1 MLKTIGKQLS
11 YGLIAQIITF
21 AITPIITRLY
31 SPEEFGV
38 FNNVVLWAGF
48 LLPIIALSLPTAIVL
63 QKSNAMAMRA
73 SRACMTISLIVAVGI
88 LLIIAL
94 LSISISVELSSH
106 LLLATLLAI
115 ILNCND
121 IFAYTLIRCGKLRT
135 RGVILLI
142 QALITGLLKIALGLS
157 IPTYSALVL
166 ATILGYVFCFL
177 LFHKESSAVFKD
189 FRIKDSTFLIKR
201 YKEIVIFRMPQNLVT
216 AANQLI
222 PVFFITYYFGAVFAG
237 LYALSRTVIVM
248 PFTVL
253 GRAVQDVLY
262 PRYVTLIQKQKKI
275 SNEITKV
282 VIFSL
287 VLSTLPIIVLWL
299 YGTEIF
305 KIVFGEKWTESGVLA
320 FWMIIPNVIMFSNK
334 ALIVLVSIF
343 KIEKSLLMNS
353 VFLLMLNLAC
363 YAILPQLG
371 WSELDAVIYGS
382 LLSTLPHFLLSYI
395 CLREVYKYEN
405 KRSSLRSL

>member
-73 SRACMTISLIVAVGI
+73 SRACMTISLIVSVGI

-177 LFHKESSAVFKD
+177 LFYKESSAVFKN

-262 PRYVTLIQKQKKI
+262 PRYVTLIQKHKKQLQKFLQKRKKKNDWHKRRKQKKNGRKR
-275 SNEITKV
+275 SR
-282 VIFSL
+282 S
-287 VLSTLPIIVLWL
+287 
-299 YGTEIF
+299 
-305 KIVFGEKWTESGVLA
+305 
-320 FWMIIPNVIMFSNK
+320 
-334 ALIVLVSIF
+334 
-343 KIEKSLLMNS
+343 
-353 VFLLMLNLAC
+353 LNL
-363 YAILPQLG
+363 
-371 WSELDAVIYGS
+371 
-382 LLSTLPHFLLSYI
+382 
-395 CLREVYKYEN
+395 
-405 KRSSLRSL
+405 